1 MKIKKFNESVF
12 NTLVEQ
18 RIDECIS
25 MIGSSFNLEVKDK
38 DAAKKDLVEF
48 IKKNYIIREQ
58 DGTNN
63 SGEFYF

>member
-18 RIDECIS
+18 RIEDCIFT
-25 MIGSSFNLEVKDK
+25 IGSSFNLEVKEK
-38 DAAKKDLVEF
+38 EAAKKDLVEF
-48 IKKNYIIREQ
+48 IKKHYIIKEQ

-63 SGEFYF
+63 GEFYF